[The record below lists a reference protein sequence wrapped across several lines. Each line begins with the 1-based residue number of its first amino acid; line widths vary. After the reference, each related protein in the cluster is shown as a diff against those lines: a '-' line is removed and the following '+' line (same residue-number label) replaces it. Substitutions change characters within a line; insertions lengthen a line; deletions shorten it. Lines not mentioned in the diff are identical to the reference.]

1 MNMFKVY
8 KYLYIPRFHSEDA
21 VDLVS
26 HGVGSVVDAVDNVW
40 GQKKNIDLCGK
51 NGRFGSKSG
60 GISIKN
66 GERDR

>member
-1 MNMFKVY
+1 MFKVY

-40 GQKKNIDLCGK
+40 GQKKTLIYVAKTGDSAARVGV
-51 NGRFGSKSG
+51 
-60 GISIKN
+60 
-66 GERDR
+66 

>member
-40 GQKKNIDLCGK
+40 GQKKNWFMWQKREIRQQEWGYK
-51 NGRFGSKSG
+51 YQKWG
-60 GISIKN
+60 
-66 GERDR
+66 DR